1 MIVRIVRM
9 TFQKDQLEAFEALFV
24 GHRDAIAQQPGCLGV
39 EWVTDPEAPCMRGTL
54 SRWESTDHLDAY
66 RQSALFGTIWPT
78 TKAMFSEAPQVWTY
92 HVLSLASDSH
102 EVPRS

>member
-39 EWVTDPEAPCMRGTL
+39 EWITDPEAPVSYTHLTL
-54 SRWESTDHLDAY
+54 
-66 RQSALFGTIWPT
+66 P
-78 TKAMFSEAPQVWTY
+78 TKA
-92 HVLSLASDSH
+92 
-102 EVPRS
+102 